1 MVFTTAAAK
10 TAITH
15 PLLAY
20 NFIITGI
27 PNVNTLNVKA
37 SQLPGKK
44 IDEINLK
51 IRGRDL
57 YYTGN
62 IPRFDPFPITVF
74 EDISYTARTMLELWS
89 QVIADNTTG
98 FGFATPVITKNLVVY
113 LLAPGT
119 EHIVCAYELFNCF
132 PTEVGAVTLDYDQTT
147 TIISYPVTFRYDYWI
162 RKDVEGFTSIADLA
176 GNLGIA

>member
-1 MVFTTAAAK
+1 MVFSVQAAK

-37 SQLPGKK
+37 AQIPGKK

-51 IRGRDL
+51 LRGRDL
-57 YYTGN
+57 YYAGN
-62 IPRFDPFPITVF
+62 IARFDPFECTVF
-74 EDISYTARTMLELWS
+74 EDISYTARTMLELWT

-98 FGFATPVITKNLVVY
+98 FGFATPVITKDITVY

-119 EHIVCAYELFNCF
+119 DHIACAYKLHNTF
-132 PTEVGAVTLDYDQTT
+132 PVSIGNVALNYDSITE
-147 TIISYPVTFRYDYWI
+147 IISYPVSFRFDYWTRI
-162 RKDVEGFTSIADLA
+162 DIDGFSSIADLA
-176 GNLGIA
+176 GSLGLA